1 MASDATA
8 PKSCEITHRETTL
21 NGRRA
26 FFREATPS
34 ADSQGSLVLLHGWIG
49 TSSWMFRHVLPELG
63 ARYHTI
69 APDLPGFGRSQTL
82 ADAPSIEGYREFV
95 RALADELGIDRFHLV
110 GVSVG
115 ATVALDFAHRYP
127 ERVLKLVVQGPVW
140 RSTDLPRRFRFTYD
154 LLGRIPVITD
164 LIPKT
169 PVKWWFFIRRL
180 DMGRDTR
187 HLTKSDRRQLGR
199 DIMRVP
205 NETLLDVGRELLHID
220 MTDTAR
226 RIIVPTLVMDGSEA
240 RMVPAKA
247 SRDLSRLIP
256 GAQWRLIRNAGH
268 NAAIEKPRQ
277 FLDALM
283 PFLAPGPDATPKKAT
298 RRPRAAAGAKKSS
311 RRTASRAPAKKA
323 EAQT

>member
-8 PKSCEITHRETTL
+8 ATSCEITHRVTTL

-26 FFREATPS
+26 FFREATPL
-34 ADSQGSLVLLHGWIG
+34 AESQGSLILLHGWIG

-82 ADAPSIEGYREFV
+82 EETPSIEGYREFV
-95 RALADELGIDRFHLV
+95 RSLADELGIDRFHLV

-140 RSTDLPRRFRFTYD
+140 RATDLPRRFRLAYD

-180 DMGRDTR
+180 DKGRDTR
-187 HLTKSDRRQLGR
+187 HLSDADRQQLSR
-199 DIMRVP
+199 DILRVP

-220 MTDTAR
+220 MTELAC
-226 RIIVPTLVMDGSEA
+226 RIVVPTLVMDGSDG
-240 RMVPAKA
+240 RMIPATA

-256 GAQWRLIRNAGH
+256 GAQWRVVRNAGH

-277 FLDALM
+277 FLEAVL
-283 PFLAPGPDATPKKAT
+283 PFLAPEPTTTKAP
-298 RRPRAAAGAKKSS
+298 RRPRSTAGVKKPGGRKRS
-311 RRTASRAPAKKA
+311 PAKA
-323 EAQT
+323 NRVDA

>member
-8 PKSCEITHRETTL
+8 PTSCEITHREITL
-21 NGRRA
+21 NGRCA
-26 FFREATPS
+26 FFREATP
-34 ADSQGSLVLLHGWIG
+34 AGESQGSLVLLHGWIG

-82 ADAPSIEGYREFV
+82 EEAPSIEGYREFV
-95 RALADELGIDRFHLV
+95 RALADDLGIDRFHLV

-140 RSTDLPRRFRFTYD
+140 RATDLPRRFRFTYD

-187 HLTKSDRRQLGR
+187 HLSKADRRQLGR

-220 MTDTAR
+220 MTETAR
-226 RIIVPTLVMDGSEA
+226 RIVVPTLVMDGSEA
-240 RMVPAKA
+240 RIVPPKA
-247 SRDLSRLIP
+247 SHELSRLIP
-256 GAQWRLIRNAGH
+256 GAEWKVVRNAGH

-277 FLDALM
+277 FLDAVL
-283 PFLAPGPDATPKKAT
+283 PFLSPEPAPKKT
-298 RRPRAAAGAKKSS
+298 PRRPRSAAGAKKP
-311 RRTASRAPAKKA
+311 ASRKRAPAKAKKA
-323 EAQT
+323 EA

>member
-8 PKSCEITHRETTL
+8 PTSCEITHREASL

-26 FFREATPS
+26 FFREAIP
-34 ADSQGSLVLLHGWIG
+34 AGESQGALILLHGWIG

-69 APDLPGFGRSQTL
+69 VPDLPGFGRSQTL
-82 ADAPSIEGYREFV
+82 EEAPSIEGYREFV
-95 RALADELGIDRFHLV
+95 RALADELGMDRFHLV

-127 ERVLKLVVQGPVW
+127 ERVLKLIVQGPVW
-140 RSTDLPRRFRFTYD
+140 RATDLPRRFRLTYD
-154 LLGRIPVITD
+154 LLGRVPIITD

-187 HLTKSDRRQLGR
+187 HLSKADRRQLGR

-205 NETLLDVGRELLHID
+205 NETLLDVGRELLHIN
-220 MTDTAR
+220 MTETAR
-226 RIIVPTLVMDGSEA
+226 RIVVPALVMDGSEA

-247 SRDLSRLIP
+247 SRELSRLIP
-256 GAQWRLIRNAGH
+256 GAEWKVIRNAGH
-268 NAAIEKPRQ
+268 NAAIEKPHQ
-277 FLDALM
+277 FLDAVL
-283 PFLAPGPDATPKKAT
+283 PFLSPEPAPKKAP
-298 RRPRAAAGAKKSS
+298 RPPRSAAGAKKP
-311 RRTASRAPAKKA
+311 ASRKRSPAKAKKA
-323 EAQT
+323 EA

>member
-8 PKSCEITHRETTL
+8 PTSCEITHRETTL

-26 FFREATPS
+26 FFREATS
-34 ADSQGSLVLLHGWIG
+34 AGEWQGSLILLHGWIG
-49 TSSWMFRHVLPELG
+49 TSSWMFRHVLPEFG
-63 ARYHTI
+63 ARYNTI

-82 ADAPSIEGYREFV
+82 EEAPSIEGYREFV
-95 RALADELGIDRFHLV
+95 RALADELGMDRFHLV

-140 RSTDLPRRFRFTYD
+140 RATDLPQRFRLLYD

-180 DMGRDTR
+180 HMGRDTR
-187 HLTKSDRRQLGR
+187 HLSQADRRQLGR

-220 MTDTAR
+220 MTENAR
-226 RIIVPTLVMDGSEA
+226 RIVVPTLVMDGSEA

-247 SRDLSRLIP
+247 SRELSRLIP
-256 GAQWRLIRNAGH
+256 GAEWKVVRNSGH

-277 FLDALM
+277 FLDAVL
-283 PFLAPGPDATPKKAT
+283 PFLSPGLAPAPKKEP
-298 RRPRAAAGAKKSS
+298 RRPRAAPGRAKKPAS
-311 RRTASRAPAKKA
+311 RKRTAGRLKKA
-323 EAQT
+323 EA

>member
-1 MASDATA
+1 
-8 PKSCEITHRETTL
+8 
-21 NGRRA
+21 
-26 FFREATPS
+26 
-34 ADSQGSLVLLHGWIG
+34 
-49 TSSWMFRHVLPELG
+49 MFRHVLPELG

-69 APDLPGFGRSQTL
+69 APDLPGFGRSQAL
-82 ADAPSIEGYREFV
+82 PAAPSIEGYREFV

-115 ATVALDFAHRYP
+115 GTVALDFAHRYP

-140 RSTDLPRRFRFTYD
+140 RATDLPRRFRFTYD

-187 HLTKSDRRQLGR
+187 HLSDADRRQLSR
-199 DIMRVP
+199 DILRVP

-220 MTDTAR
+220 MTEIAR
-226 RIIVPTLVMDGSEA
+226 RIVVPTLVMDGSEA
-240 RMVPAKA
+240 RMVPASA
-247 SRDLSRLIP
+247 SRELSRLIP
-256 GAQWRLIRNAGH
+256 DAQWQVIRSAGH

-277 FLDALM
+277 FLDAVL
-283 PFLAPGPDATPKKAT
+283 PFLSPEPAAKKAPRRLRSPSGT
-298 RRPRAAAGAKKSS
+298 RKP
-311 RRTASRAPAKKA
+311 ASRKRSPAKAKKA
-323 EAQT
+323 EA

>member
-8 PKSCEITHRETTL
+8 ATSCKIIHRETTL

-26 FFREATPS
+26 FLREATPL
-34 ADSQGSLVLLHGWIG
+34 AESQGSLILLHGWIG

-63 ARYHTI
+63 ARHHTI

-82 ADAPSIEGYREFV
+82 AETPSIEGYREFV
-95 RALADELGIDRFHLV
+95 RALADELAIDRFHLI

-115 ATVALDFAHRYP
+115 GTVALDFAHRYP

-140 RSTDLPRRFRFTYD
+140 RATDLPRRFRFTYD

-187 HLTKSDRRQLGR
+187 HLSAADRRQLSR
-199 DIMRVP
+199 DILRVP

-220 MTDTAR
+220 MTEIAR
-226 RIIVPTLVMDGSEA
+226 RIVLPTLVMDGSEA
-240 RMVPAKA
+240 RMVPASA
-247 SRDLSRLIP
+247 SRELSRLIP
-256 GAQWRLIRNAGH
+256 GAQWRVVRNAGH

-277 FLDALM
+277 FLEAVL
-283 PFLAPGPDATPKKAT
+283 PFLSTEPAPTKA
-298 RRPRAAAGAKKSS
+298 P
-311 RRTASRAPAKKA
+311 RRTRSPATARKPGGRKRSPAKAKRA
-323 EAQT
+323 DA

>member
-8 PKSCEITHRETTL
+8 PNSCEITHREITI

-26 FFREATPS
+26 FFREAIAS
-34 ADSQGSLVLLHGWIG
+34 GESQGSLILLHGWIG

-115 ATVALDFAHRYP
+115 ATVALDFAHRFP

-140 RSTDLPRRFRFTYD
+140 RATDLPRRFRFTYD

-187 HLTKSDRRQLGR
+187 HLSKVDRKQLGR

-220 MTDTAR
+220 MTDIAR

-240 RMVPAKA
+240 RMVPATA
-247 SRDLSRLIP
+247 SRELSRLVP
-256 GAQWRLIRNAGH
+256 GAHWRVVRNAGH

-277 FLDALM
+277 FLDAVL
-283 PFLAPGPDATPKKAT
+283 PFLSPEPTQTAKKAP
-298 RRPRAAAGAKKSS
+298 RRPRTAAPRTTKAATRKRSPAK
-311 RRTASRAPAKKA
+311 AKKA
-323 EAQT
+323 EA

>member
-8 PKSCEITHRETTL
+8 ATSCEITHRVTTL
-21 NGRRA
+21 NGRHA
-26 FFREATPS
+26 FFREATP
-34 ADSQGSLVLLHGWIG
+34 AAGSQGSLILLHGWIG

-69 APDLPGFGRSQTL
+69 APDLPGFGRSQAL
-82 ADAPSIEGYREFV
+82 PAAPSIEGYREFV

-115 ATVALDFAHRYP
+115 GTVALDFAHRYP

-140 RSTDLPRRFRFTYD
+140 RATDLPRRFRFTYD

-187 HLTKSDRRQLGR
+187 HLSKADRRQLSR
-199 DIMRVP
+199 DILRVP

-220 MTDTAR
+220 MTDLAR
-226 RIIVPTLVMDGSEA
+226 RIVLPTLVMDGSEA
-240 RMVPAKA
+240 RMVPASA
-247 SRDLSRLIP
+247 SRELSRLIP
-256 GAQWRLIRNAGH
+256 DAQWRVVRNAGH

-277 FLDALM
+277 FLDAVL
-283 PFLAPGPDATPKKAT
+283 PFLAPELAAKKAP
-298 RRPRAAAGAKKSS
+298 RRPRATSGTRKPAGRKRASS
-311 RRTASRAPAKKA
+311 KAKKA
-323 EAQT
+323 EA